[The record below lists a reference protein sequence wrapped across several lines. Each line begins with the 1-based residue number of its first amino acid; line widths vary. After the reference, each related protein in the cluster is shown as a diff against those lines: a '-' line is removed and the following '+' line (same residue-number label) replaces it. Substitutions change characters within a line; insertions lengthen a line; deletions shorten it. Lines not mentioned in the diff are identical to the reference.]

1 MKVRL
6 SLPVCNPQ
14 IGRFTAVAYPEPM
27 MTEPAVRISRLP
39 LDPAQRLRALDV
51 LSPAEAE
58 RFRRAPHDG
67 FLLGRLLL
75 HELADELASEL
86 TGQLTGELTGELT
99 DRLTDRPTGAPVAI
113 TAVCAQC
120 GEEHGRPVAAGLWLS
135 VAHAEDLVVV
145 AAAATPVGVD
155 VEPVDADIPGEYGG
169 NVHSWTRLEAVLKA
183 DGRGIV
189 VDPRDVVFQ
198 DDATPSG
205 TAAAET
211 AAAETPAP
219 ETAAAGTATPGTAAA
234 VSATVAGVR
243 YFVREVD
250 FDAAFVI
257 SLAWAETGPRAIH
270 QTGRQA
276 ETR

>member
-1 MKVRL
+1 
-6 SLPVCNPQ
+6 
-14 IGRFTAVAYPEPM
+14 M

-75 HELADELASEL
+75 HELADELAGEL
-86 TGQLTGELTGELT
+86 TDQLTGELTDQLTGELT
-99 DRLTDRPTGAPVAI
+99 DRLTGELTDQLTDRPTGAPVAI

-135 VAHAEDLVVV
+135 VAHAGDLVVV

-169 NVHSWTRLEAVLKA
+169 TVHSWTRLEAVLKA

-189 VDPRDVVFQ
+189 VDPLDVVFQ
-198 DDATPSG
+198 GDATP
-205 TAAAET
+205 
-211 AAAETPAP
+211 P
-219 ETAAAGTATPGTAAA
+219 ETAAPGTATPGAAAA

-250 FDAAFVI
+250 FDAEYVI

-270 QTGRQA
+270 QTGRRA
-276 ETR
+276 ATR